1 MDHQIFANFSITIN
15 IEKSLKKWTFTQ
27 KLGVCF
33 RKTPKI
39 LTVALLKIVVWI
51 SAEVKSP
58 VVRRYG
64 VLREYLV
71 NLDDNMNFQLD
82 ISYHNT

>member
-15 IEKSLKKWTFTQ
+15 IEKSLKKWTFMQ
-27 KLGVCF
+27 KVGVCF
-33 RKTPKI
+33 RKT
-39 LTVALLKIVVWI
+39 LAVALLKIVVWI

-58 VVRRYG
+58 IVRRYG